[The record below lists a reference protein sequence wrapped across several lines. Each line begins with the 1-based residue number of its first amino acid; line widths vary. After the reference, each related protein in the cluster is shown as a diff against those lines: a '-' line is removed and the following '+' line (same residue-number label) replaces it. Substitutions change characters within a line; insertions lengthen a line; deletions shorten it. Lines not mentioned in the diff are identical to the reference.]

1 MSSVQIR
8 SPAFANPALYILD
21 ILAIRCGH
29 KSGHTGILAAMVSAQ
44 HAARRLYDS
53 IGAEAVHQ
61 FIGDRKQEYLH
72 LDFISLH
79 PGGDLPSADR
89 RNFAKALSGFANS
102 DGGVVVWGVR
112 TSKVDNVDAAAQARP
127 VENVHGV
134 RSAFES
140 LTGEAVS
147 PIVDGVLHQ
156 ELPID
161 GNSGFVKTY
170 VPPSESGPHMAMCGE
185 QRYYKRSG
193 DSFYRMEHFDV
204 ADMFGRRAKP
214 ILECTYQLSS
224 PNTRSIRD
232 DGGAMVNVYN
242 TSAVVRL
249 GNNGR
254 GIARYPSIE
263 LRVSESYPLPERTID
278 PRLSR
283 QQSLRGDRAVV
294 FAGGADVVIHI
305 DSTIDV
311 TAIPIHKIRQGS
323 TMIDDLVVHYRIAAE
338 GVAPVEGKLM
348 ITGGQIL
355 EVILEKF
362 AES

>member
-1 MSSVQIR
+1 MDSTQH
-8 SPAFANPALYILD
+8 PA
-21 ILAIRCGH
+21 R
-29 KSGHTGILAAMVSAQ
+29 T
-44 HAARRLYDS
+44 LYDS
-53 IGAEAVHQ
+53 IDAEAVRQ
-61 FIGDRKQEYLH
+61 FIADRRQEYLH

-79 PGGDLPSADR
+79 PGANLPSADR

-112 TSKVDNVDAAAQARP
+112 TSKLDNVDAAAEARP
-127 VENVHGV
+127 VENVHRA

-147 PIVDGVLHQ
+147 PVVDGVVHQ
-156 ELPID
+156 ELSID
-161 GNSGFVKTY
+161 GDSGFVKTY
-170 VPPSESGPHMAMCGE
+170 VPASESGPHMAMCGE
-185 QRYYKRSG
+185 GRYYKRSG

-224 PNTRSIRD
+224 PNIRSIKD
-232 DGGAMVNVYN
+232 DGGAMVTVYN

-249 GNNGR
+249 GNSGR

-263 LRVSESYPLPERTID
+263 LRVSESYPLPEKAIN
-278 PRLSR
+278 PGLSGHR
-283 QQSLRGDRAVV
+283 SLRGDRAVV

-311 TAIPIHKIRQGS
+311 TAIPIHKIRAGAEAVE
-323 TMIDDLVVHYRIAAE
+323 DLVVHYRIAAE
-338 GVAPVEGKLM
+338 GVAPVEGQLT
-348 ITGGQIL
+348 ITGEQIL

-362 AES
+362 AESLR